1 MSDPA
6 AYYQGVLLV
15 GNFLSASKGT
25 RFYCEELAD
34 RLELIGTPV
43 LRTSNRLGR
52 LARFTDML
60 VTCWR
65 MRGSYGVAYV
75 DVYSGAGF
83 FWAEIIS
90 RLLRFLDKPYVVVLR
105 GGGLPEFA
113 EPHRSS
119 VRSFIQRATEVATPS
134 LYLQQ
139 AFRTLRPNIRYIPNA
154 IDLEEYPFRLR
165 ARPEPLLCWLRAF
178 NDSYDPLM
186 AIETIETLKNS
197 VPEAALSM
205 VGPVRDPGLLNAA
218 RQAVAEKGL
227 ASAVKIIGS
236 VPKAE
241 VATTLAQHDIFL
253 NTTRYESFGVAVLEA
268 AACGLPVVSTSVG
281 EIPYL
286 WSDEENALLV
296 DQGDSAAMARA
307 VLRLL
312 TEEGLAEKISRAGRS
327 KAETFSWDNVLVQWL
342 DLFGALSRSHYDA

>member
-1 MSDPA
+1 
-6 AYYQGVLLV
+6 VLLV

-34 RLELIGTPV
+34 RLERAGTLV
-43 LRTSNRLGR
+43 FRTSTRPWR
-52 LARFTDML
+52 LARLADML
-60 VTCWR
+60 ATCWR
-65 MRGSYGVAYV
+65 MRKRYAVAYV
-75 DVYSGAGF
+75 DVYSGASF
-83 FWAEIIS
+83 FWADIIS
-90 RLLRFLDKPYVVVLR
+90 RLLLFLGKPYVVVLR
-105 GGGLPEFA
+105 GGRLPEYA
-113 EPHRSS
+113 KTHRARMS
-119 VRSFIQRATEVATPS
+119 RFLHRATEVATPS

-139 AFRTLRPNIRYIPNA
+139 AFQTLRPSICHIPNA
-154 IDLEEYPFRLR
+154 IDLDKYTFRLR

-178 NDSYDPLM
+178 DDTYDPLM

-197 VPEAALSM
+197 VSEAGLSM

-218 RQAVAEKGL
+218 RQVVAEKGL
-227 ASAVKIIGS
+227 TSTVKIIGS

-241 VATTLAQHDIFL
+241 VPTTLAQHDIFL

-286 WSDEENALLV
+286 WSHEENALLV

-312 TEEGLAEKISRAGRS
+312 TEEGLAEKLSRAGRS
-327 KAETFSWDNVLVQWL
+327 KAVMFSWDNVLVQWL
-342 DLFGALSRSHYDA
+342 DLFGALSRGDFNA